1 MDTRSGTHQLRPPH
15 AAGDLLTVVRQQI
28 INKINAP
35 LTSSLG
41 RLFDAVASILNVRH
55 VVNYEGQAAIELE
68 ALADRNETG
77 AYPIV
82 IDAQAEIDIAPLI
95 RSIVADI
102 RSARGV
108 PLPIVAARFHNSI
121 ALIVR
126 EVCLSIRQHY
136 DLNEVALSGGVFQN
150 MTLLK
155 RTLALLRA
163 ENFKIYT
170 HRLVPPN
177 DGGLALGQAAIA
189 RRAGLIENWSN
200 YVLRDSRQ
208 NN

>member
-41 RLFDAVASILNVRH
+41 RFFDAVASILNVRH
-55 VVNYEGQAAIELE
+55 VVHYEGQAAIELE